1 VNPRHGNTVLEVSK
15 KPELVVIAGPN
26 GSGKTSITEQ
36 LFLHTWTESCRYINP
51 DVIAQNEFGDWNS
64 PEASLKAAR
73 KAEHQ
78 REACLLEKRS
88 LAFET
93 VFSAP
98 DKVEYL
104 RRAKAADFFI
114 RLFFVCTDNPE
125 INVARI
131 VQRISEG
138 GHGVPRDKT
147 ISRYSKSIAQCAS
160 VITLVDRA
168 YIYDNS
174 VEDVA
179 PALLFRTENGALK
192 KVYRQPVNDWA
203 KPILERV
210 NK

>member
-1 VNPRHGNTVLEVSK
+1 VLEVSK

-36 LFLHTWTESCRYINP
+36 LLLHTWTEKCLYINP
-51 DVIAQNEFGDWNS
+51 DNIAQNEFGDWNS

-73 KAEHQ
+73 KAEEL
-78 REACLLEKRS
+78 RETCLRERSS

-104 RRAKAADFFI
+104 RRAKAAGFFI
-114 RLFFVCTDNPE
+114 RLFFICTDDPE
-125 INVARI
+125 INISRI
-131 VQRISEG
+131 AQRTREG
-138 GHGVPRDKT
+138 GHTVPRDKI
-147 ISRYSKSIAQCAS
+147 ISRYGKSIAQCAA
-160 VITLVDRA
+160 VIPIVDRA

-179 PALLFRTENGALK
+179 PALLFRSESGVLK
-192 KVYRQPVNDWA
+192 KVYRQPVNAWA
-203 KPILERV
+203 QSIWEQVQK
-210 NK
+210 